1 MGFSDKSFGS
11 VASRGMKAT
20 LVHAVLLSASM
31 WSLQLVGGSD
41 TEVVQIKPTAAVP
54 SVVAALSSAGTGDSA
69 GRDGGGRDSDG
80 ATAPAAA
87 AVAAVAAAASAA
99 DDGASPCDRYQRA
112 SEPEVRNP
120 RNHKFVTS
128 NGWANRQRPKPEINV
143 YSRVEEV
150 PTVQSPSSSTAAYY
164 RQQQQHQ
171 HQTYYQQQ
179 PLPRQQPPTV
189 RTSKRII
196 YYATLPDVVRRPQPG
211 YAQLQQQQLQADP
224 FALGPGPFS
233 ADYRQ
238 LDRCV

>member
-11 VASRGMKAT
+11 VANRGMKAV
-20 LVHAVLLSASM
+20 LVQAVLLSAM
-31 WSLQLVGGSD
+31 WSLRPVGGSD
-41 TEVVQIKPTAAVP
+41 TEVVQIKPTAAVTA
-54 SVVAALSSAGTGDSA
+54 VVAALSSAGTGDSGGKSG
-69 GRDGGGRDSDG
+69 GRDGDG
-80 ATAPAAA
+80 AT
-87 AVAAVAAAASAA
+87 AVAAVAAA

-164 RQQQQHQ
+164 RQQQQQQHQ

-196 YYATLPDVVRRPQPG
+196 YYATLPDVVRRPQPS
-211 YAQLQQQQLQADP
+211 YAQLQQQLQVDP
-224 FALGPGPFS
+224 YALGPGPFS